1 MALKIR
7 KIFVVFFFCPVQNC
21 RVKFSEKEIEFRLLK
36 KERELQLH
44 GTHLAKSFIME
55 YSRSQT
61 LIMEVHVT
69 EN

>member
-44 GTHLAKSFIME
+44 ETHLAKSFIME
-55 YSRSQT
+55 YIPSLPDTYNGSACD
-61 LIMEVHVT
+61 
-69 EN
+69 